1 MEDFT
6 DAAAHAV
13 IPSMP
18 SYSPH
23 IPIYRHLRHI
33 MPLISADAYGET
45 YFQTYV
51 DAVEQARYSD
61 RELSQDEFEMTME
74 AKSAIEEMSVFISV
88 ARIWSLMLNF

>member
-6 DAAAHAV
+6 DAAARAV

-51 DAVEQARYSD
+51 DAVE
-61 RELSQDEFEMTME
+61 
-74 AKSAIEEMSVFISV
+74 
-88 ARIWSLMLNF
+88 